1 MPPATFHLQF
11 ETRSDFGYLPFLT
24 QIFKRLGVR
33 KAPVLTQILVEAYN
47 NAVVHGNRRKREKW
61 VGVTI
66 VITKQKV
73 KINVVDEGL
82 GMKRIQPN
90 DDLLRSSGRG
100 LQLIHALSRKVTSRK
115 KGGRHIFEATV

>member
-24 QIFKRLGVR
+24 RIFKRLGVR

-61 VGVTI
+61 VGVAI
-66 VITKQKV
+66 VIEKHRV
-73 KINVVDEGL
+73 KIGVVDEGR
-82 GMKRIQPN
+82 GMKGRQPQN
-90 DDLLRSSGRG
+90 TLWKSGGRG